1 MNLERKK
8 EEREEGRRRKEGR
21 KGKGGGGR
29 GRGEEGL
36 QYWRSTAQFGKAI
49 TRQQKVNTF
58 LKRRKEGG
66 RRPPSEKRQR
76 KLPGTVPTHDD
87 CSVN

>member
-8 EEREEGRRRKEGR
+8 EEREEGRRRKEGE
-21 KGKGGGGR
+21 GGGGR
-29 GRGEEGL
+29 VRGEEGL
-36 QYWRSTAQFGKAI
+36 QYWRSTTQFGKAI

-76 KLPGTVPTHDD
+76 KLPGTAPTHDD